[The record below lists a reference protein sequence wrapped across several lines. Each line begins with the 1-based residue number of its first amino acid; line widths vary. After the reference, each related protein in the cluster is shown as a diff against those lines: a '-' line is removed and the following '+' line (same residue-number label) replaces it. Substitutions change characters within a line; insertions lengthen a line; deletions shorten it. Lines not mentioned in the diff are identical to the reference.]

1 VFVTPNG
8 EGEFHYYVTK
18 FKQDRQSLILSNSN
32 SSISSQ
38 TSNEKQ
44 QQQDGD
50 EDLSKKPFN
59 ETNLNHQDPSS
70 FRRVLVKCEKVKRSQ
85 KNIKDSKKR
94 KRRRRNDSFNYPR
107 DEMLDD
113 VIERQDEKENDEL
126 REESSLSSKMMMEDD
141 HYQFLTSHP
150 KFQEMNVQS
159 SSSLSS
165 SMSRIYK
172 ISSTIF
178 PRYSSLILNEIKS
191 QLLVKYQE
199 DKDKEEEIDIEK
211 ENENEEDININSFD
225 FQNLLPKSYFE
236 MWMESEIVNSSNE
249 KMKMRERCCYLGEIN
264 LMNGFR
270 FGLIDFEI
278 EMKYMFFI
286 SSLFSF
292 LSLSLISSLFSF
304 HLFFHLFH
312 LSFLPISISYF
323 LFVFFQIN
331 RHGKGKCQLNSSN
344 HTMISDGRIYEGK
357 FRLLLNI

>member
-1 VFVTPNG
+1 MFVNPNG

-18 FKQDRQSLILSNSN
+18 FKQDRQNLILSSSS

-44 QQQDGD
+44 QQNDD
-50 EDLSKKPFN
+50 DAENEDLSKKPFN
-59 ETNLNHQDPSS
+59 ETNLNQQDPTS

-94 KRRRRNDSFNYPR
+94 KRRRRNDSFNYLR

-113 VIERQDEKENDEL
+113 VLERQDEKENEEL
-126 REESSLSSKMMMEDD
+126 REESLSSKMMMEDD

-159 SSSLSS
+159 SPSLSS

-191 QLLVKYQE
+191 QLLVKYQQE
-199 DKDKEEEIDIEK
+199 KEEEEEEEVEINIEK

-236 MWMESEIVNSSNE
+236 MWMEPEIEKIEDSNE
-249 KMKMRERCCYLGEIN
+249 KKMKMRERCCYLGEIN

-270 FGLIDFEI
+270 FWFELFFEI
-278 EMKYMFFI
+278 EMKYMFQFI
-286 SSLFSF
+286 S
-292 LSLSLISSLFSF
+292 FSF
-304 HLFFHLFH
+304 HLIFSSSSLIHLIFFIIF
-312 LSFLPISISYF
+312 FSINKY
-323 LFVFFQIN
+323 
-331 RHGKGKCQLNSSN
+331 KGMERENVN
-344 HTMISDGRIYEGK
+344 
-357 FRLLLNI
+357 